1 MATQT
6 ARPIHPANAPIMGGS
21 GSYMHLEP
29 ASAAQ
34 LVKLQRIIRRVGDW
48 PTRDADIALILG
60 DGWEP
65 GTPLERMSKGAASWL
80 IFSLQRGLAAVRE
93 EAGDE

>member
-6 ARPIHPANAPIMGGS
+6 ARPIHPANAPTLGGS

-29 ASAAQ
+29 ATRRQ
-34 LVKLQRIIRRVGDW
+34 LLVIDRLIRRVGYW

-60 DGWEP
+60 AGWEP

-80 IFSLQRGLAAVRE
+80 MFELQRGLAAVRG